1 MKERLDLTVHCPLT
15 FQMYNY
21 QYQLNYEGR
30 SESNASYLFPW
41 KLQ

>member
-1 MKERLDLTVHCPLT
+1 MVPFSFDSLILPIVANKTVAY
-15 FQMYNY
+15 M
-21 QYQLNYEGR
+21 YEGR